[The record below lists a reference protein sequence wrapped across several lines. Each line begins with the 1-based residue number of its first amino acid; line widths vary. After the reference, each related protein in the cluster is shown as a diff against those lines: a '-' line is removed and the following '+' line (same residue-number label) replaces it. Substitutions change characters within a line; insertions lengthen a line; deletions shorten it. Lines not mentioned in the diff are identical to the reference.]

1 MVACFSC
8 HSLCENSKT
17 YRIYYGVE
25 SLKPY
30 APGNYDE
37 YNKKAFSEQVVS
49 DKVFICRDC
58 ADKAGPVNLQKYA
71 LKLWL
76 AGRGDLNKLK
86 SCYRCHHISE
96 ARFCSHYKRALP
108 WWLKYFIDIDKVDP
122 TIDLGPVKHMICCR
136 DWKPLNSINE
146 NLPGALKYQLRMSLY
161 LIKYYK
167 TIRKDLKLFLFQ
179 DLFSFNN
186 FVNKMQDFLYFK
198 YPGSIIGHSY
208 SYLFYKP
215 YSDILES
222 NIYKKYYDTRI
233 KLKNW
238 AEA

>member
-1 MVACFSC
+1 
-8 HSLCENSKT
+8 
-17 YRIYYGVE
+17 
-25 SLKPY
+25 
-30 APGNYDE
+30 
-37 YNKKAFSEQVVS
+37 
-49 DKVFICRDC
+49 
-58 ADKAGPVNLQKYA
+58 LQKYA

-76 AGRGDLNKLK
+76 SGRGDLKKSK

-96 ARFCSHYKRALP
+96 SRFCSHYTHALP
-108 WWLKYFIDIDKVDP
+108 WWLKYSIDIDKVDS
-122 TIDLGPVKHMICCR
+122 TIDLGPVKHMTCCR
-136 DWKPLNSINE
+136 DWKPLNSVDE
-146 NLPGALKYQLRMSLY
+146 NLPGVLKYQFQMGLY

-167 TIRKDLKLFLFQ
+167 TIRKDLKVFLFQ

-186 FVNKMQDFLYFK
+186 FVDRMKSFLNFK
-198 YPGSIIGHSY
+198 YPGGIIDRLY

-238 AEA
+238 AEV